1 MNPDT
6 TPITHNPKPTTHNPK
21 PTMRILLIIIQFAP
35 DVNST
40 GRLMSQV
47 FGALRER
54 GHEVDVITTFP
65 HYEHFRVWDEYRGKL
80 FERDEQDGMNVL
92 RTWVYASGTKQNMLR
107 RLASY
112 LSFNFLATLAGIF
125 RRRRYD
131 VIFCPNGSFFTGI
144 TGTIIGRLKG
154 APVVYNVQDLYP
166 EVPVRAG
173 QLNSRWAIRGLEL
186 LERFMYRVASRLA
199 VITPSFKENI
209 VGKGVDP
216 AKITVIPNFVDTEF
230 IRPLPKDNDFSRKF
244 GLADR
249 FVVSHAGNIGY
260 AYDLDTLLDAAALV
274 AAEEDAEDVLFLI
287 VGDGVAKPE
296 LEEKAASMGLDNVR
310 FLGFQ
315 PYEDLPWLRAASDVQ
330 VSLYKW
336 GSSSYSMPS
345 KVYEIMASGR
355 PLLASG
361 DPDSDVWNLV
371 DATGCGICVEPE
383 NAGQLAAAVL
393 TLYHD
398 EEARQAMGRRGRR
411 HAEECYSTEAVVAQY
426 ERLLRQIAEAP

>member
-1 MNPDT
+1 
-6 TPITHNPKPTTHNPK
+6 
-21 PTMRILLIIIQFAP
+21 MRLLLIIIQYPP

-40 GRLMSQV
+40 GLLMSQL
-47 FGALRER
+47 FGVLRER

-80 FERDEQDGMNVL
+80 FERDERDEMSVL

-107 RLASY
+107 RLTSY
-112 LSFNFLATLAGIF
+112 LSFNFLAMVAGVF

-131 VIFCPNGSFFTGI
+131 AIFCTNGSFFTGL
-144 TGTIIGRLKG
+144 TGTLIGRLKG

-166 EVPVRAG
+166 DVPVRAG
-173 QLNSRWAIRGLEL
+173 QLNNKWAIRGLEL
-186 LERFMYRVASRLA
+186 IEGFMYRVASRLA

-209 VGKGVDP
+209 VSKGVDP
-216 AKITVIPNFVDTEF
+216 AKITIIPNFVDTEF
-230 IRPLPKDNDFSRKF
+230 IRPLPKDNDFSRKY
-244 GLADR
+244 GLSDR

-260 AYDLDTLLDAAALV
+260 AYDLDTLLEAAALV
-274 AAEEDAEDVLFLI
+274 AMAGDADDVLFLI
-287 VGDGVAKPE
+287 VGDGVARPE
-296 LEEKAASMGLDNVR
+296 LEEKAASMELSNVC

-315 PYEDLPWLRAASDVQ
+315 PYEDLPQMRAASDVH

-371 DATGCGICVEPE
+371 NATGCGICVEPE
-383 NAGQLAAAVL
+383 DEQELADAVL
-393 TLYHD
+393 KLYRN
-398 EEARQAMGRRGRR
+398 EELRQAMGRRGRQQ
-411 HAEECYSTEAVVAQY
+411 AEENYSKEAVATQY
-426 ERLLRQIAEAP
+426 EQLLRKVVEAR

>member
-1 MNPDT
+1 
-6 TPITHNPKPTTHNPK
+6 
-21 PTMRILLIIIQFAP
+21 MRLLLIIIQYPP

-40 GRLMSQV
+40 GLLMSQL
-47 FGALRER
+47 FGVLRER

-80 FERDEQDGMNVL
+80 FERDELDEMSVL

-107 RLASY
+107 RLTSY
-112 LSFNFLATLAGIF
+112 LSFNFLAMVAGVF

-131 VIFCPNGSFFTGI
+131 AIFCTNGSFFTGL
-144 TGTIIGRLKG
+144 TGTLIGRLKG

-166 EVPVRAG
+166 DVPVRAG
-173 QLNSRWAIRGLEL
+173 QLNNKWAIRGLEL
-186 LERFMYRVASRLA
+186 IEGFMYRVASRLA

-209 VGKGVDP
+209 VSKGVDP
-216 AKITVIPNFVDTEF
+216 AKITIIPNFVDTEF
-230 IRPLPKDNDFSRKF
+230 IRPLPKDNDFSRKY
-244 GLADR
+244 GLSDR

-260 AYDLDTLLDAAALV
+260 AYDLDTLLEAAALV
-274 AAEEDAEDVLFLI
+274 AMAGHADDVLFLI
-287 VGDGVAKPE
+287 VGDGVARPE
-296 LEEKAASMGLDNVR
+296 LEEKAASMELNNVC

-315 PYEDLPWLRAASDVQ
+315 PYEDLPQMRAASDVH

-371 DATGCGICVEPE
+371 NATGCGICVEPE
-383 NAGQLAAAVL
+383 DEQELADAVL
-393 TLYHD
+393 KLYRN
-398 EEARQAMGRRGRR
+398 EELRQAMGRRGRQQ
-411 HAEECYSTEAVVAQY
+411 AEENYSKEAVATQY
-426 ERLLRQIAEAP
+426 EQLLRKVVEAR